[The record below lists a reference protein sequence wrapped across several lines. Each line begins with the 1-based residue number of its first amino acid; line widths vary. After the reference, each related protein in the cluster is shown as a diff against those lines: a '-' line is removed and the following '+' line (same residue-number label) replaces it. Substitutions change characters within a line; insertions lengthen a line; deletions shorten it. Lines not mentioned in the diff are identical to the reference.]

1 VRLLPSVKAR
11 LRVVALLMVCGL
23 AIGMPLGQSAS
34 SAPATLVASGSG
46 EGPGWIYL
54 EVRDRT
60 PGPFSFEF
68 WAHDIRPPAAWGSQ
82 DWWMDA
88 HAQTEKSH
96 VQLSTDSEEA
106 VLVETAPLAHGPRRA
121 LVVSVWSSGLGY
133 PGFRALSWIAGTT
146 TGWSFELRGDLDMEI
161 LELRTGNTSF
171 LYTGKD
177 FPSKLHAEAYVAR
190 PGARVQL
197 EAALDVNFTGRW
209 AGSYLVTSLPRF
221 VGVQEPATWLNWT
234 APSGETEACRCDWAQ
249 HYDTVTRGP
258 PGLNRFEFTSI
269 TAGDS
274 INDEIYFTG
283 VDFGDY
289 VSRSWS

>member
-1 VRLLPSVKAR
+1 VRLLPSVNPR

-23 AIGMPLGQSAS
+23 AIVMPLGQSAS
-34 SAPATLVASGSG
+34 SAPATLVASGTG
-46 EGPGWIYL
+46 DGPGWIYL

-68 WAHDIRPPAAWGSQ
+68 WAHDVQPPAAWGSQ
-82 DWWMDA
+82 NWFMGT
-88 HAQTEKSH
+88 HAQTEKSVVH
-96 VQLSTDSEEA
+96 ASAEGVGGVTVEA
-106 VLVETAPLAHGPRRA
+106 APLAHGPSSSPI
-121 LVVSVWSSGLGY
+121 VSLWSSILGRE
-133 PGFRALSWIAGTT
+133 GFRGLTWISGAT
-146 TGWSFELRGDLDMEI
+146 TGWSFELRGNPDMEI

-190 PGARVQL
+190 PGARAQL
-197 EAALDVNFTGRW
+197 DAALEVDFTGRW

-221 VGVQEPATWLNWT
+221 VGVPEPATWLNWT
-234 APSGETEACRCDWAQ
+234 APGGETKECRCDWAQ

-258 PGLNRFEFTSI
+258 PGLNRFAFTSI

-274 INDEIYFTG
+274 LNDEIYFTG

-289 VSRSWS
+289 VSRSWT